1 MGEKEMREPDQMSL
15 RYAGIIKKGARS
27 DDGLSSQYLMGLSGE
42 VFFGQHLR
50 SLHCLELFEEED
62 GELIV
67 RTFFFLDLLKEIAF
81 LAIVVLFREES
92 LFLPSTHGSCD
103 DPAGSA
109 GIHSTMRAV
118 ELFFDRRRTDAELL
132 ANAAGFATAVHGFP
146 AVLFPHNKYSP
157 FPIICVV

>member
-1 MGEKEMREPDQMSL
+1 LLAAESDVSGVFMGEKEMREPDQMSL

-92 LFLPSTHGSCD
+92 LFLPSFTPPCEPSSFFSTVAGQMPSFWLMPPGSR
-103 DPAGSA
+103 PQFMVSQQ
-109 GIHSTMRAV
+109 
-118 ELFFDRRRTDAELL
+118 FFFR
-132 ANAAGFATAVHGFP
+132 
-146 AVLFPHNKYSP
+146 
-157 FPIICVV
+157 IISILRFL